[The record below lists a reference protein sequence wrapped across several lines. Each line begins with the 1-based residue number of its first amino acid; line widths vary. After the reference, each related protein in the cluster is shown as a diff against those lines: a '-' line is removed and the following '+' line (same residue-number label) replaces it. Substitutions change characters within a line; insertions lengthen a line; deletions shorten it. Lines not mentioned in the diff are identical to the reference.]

1 MSLNPVIQVLDTGS
15 AAFATLWR
23 AWLAQFTQPQLLK
36 LSSAYLGANLFHS
49 SQMGG
54 FSSRKLRDPAP
65 RVFLAVGFLNL
76 AHARSLGYPTSSLEP
91 VSDIGLPD
99 KLPEALRAAW
109 EGREPLLDADGMVMG
124 PRGLFEAFTG
134 LRALSVN
141 DDRQIAPDDEKT
153 ASEALGRFL
162 RLRLAANGVDWLTE
176 LPALRTSCPA
186 IEELLMGRPVQGDR
200 LIHQLPKLAA
210 LADTTDSALWDVI
223 AGALAT

>member
-1 MSLNPVIQVLDTGS
+1 MSLNPVNQVLDTGS

-36 LSSAYLGANLFHS
+36 LANAYLGASLFHS

-76 AHARSLGYPTSSLEP
+76 AHGRSLGYPTSSLEP

-99 KLPEALRAAW
+99 KLPEALRGTW
-109 EGREPLLDADGMVMG
+109 EGREPLLDADGVVMG

-134 LRALSVN
+134 LRALAIN
-141 DDRQIAPDDEKT
+141 DDRHIAPDDEKP

-176 LPALRTSCPA
+176 LPVLRNTSPA
-186 IEELLMGRPVQGDR
+186 IEDLLMGRPVQGDR

-210 LADTTDSALWDVI
+210 LADTTDAALWDVI